1 MVKHIYQQYNSLKE
15 GEKEYLELN
24 PHHAI
29 AIKEAKDVAFFSK
42 QNLAL
47 ASMDTMIKA
56 MHFVIV
62 FGLRC

>member
-29 AIKEAKDVAFFSK
+29 AIKEAKDVAFFRNRISLWH
-42 QNLAL
+42 QW
-47 ASMDTMIKA
+47 TQ
-56 MHFVIV
+56 
-62 FGLRC
+62 

>member
-15 GEKEYLELN
+15 GEKEYLKLN

-29 AIKEAKDVAFFSK
+29 AIKEAKDFAFSK

>member
-15 GEKEYLELN
+15 GEKEYLKLN
-24 PHHAI
+24 PHYAI
-29 AIKEAKDVAFFSK
+29 AIKKRKMLLFSK

-62 FGLRC
+62 IGLRC